1 MSILSNLAVAA
12 GARSTGAM
20 YAIIGLVG
28 TVVYLIAIAI
38 YRLYLSPLSKFPGPK
53 LAALTQWYEAYYELF
68 SVALSLSGQATKR
81 TGSLTVVATG
91 KGPIIRINP
100 WELHVQDSE
109 FYDVL
114 YSGSRHSS
122 KLSTLA
128 HRFNSPDSAFSTVEH
143 AKHRRRRAAL
153 NPFFSRRKIADHQPA
168 IQKMMHRLTDRVA
181 REYLGNGNVLRV
193 DHMWGCWTSDI
204 INDYAFDKPHNF
216 IDAPNFHASYT
227 DAMVDLLEP
236 VHYITQF
243 PLATNLFK
251 MLPLSWVKAM
261 SPQMGTV
268 LDFNNEM
275 TNQIRILLNKPPAEK
290 AKSKTIFGV
299 ILESEL
305 PASEK
310 TVGRLQQEA
319 ISVTGA
325 GIETTMR
332 ALSLCTF
339 HILANPPVRERLQ
352 AELKAAIPDPRN
364 APNWDTL
371 SQLPYLSACIDEA
384 LRFAYGTSQRLPRT
398 LHEPLRYKDWLIPEG
413 ATVSMD
419 NYAVSHDEAI
429 FPDNFSFRPER
440 WLGEPKAPDGKQL
453 SRYMVAFGRGTRSCV
468 GMQLAYAELYTGI
481 STLFRRFN
489 MDLFETE
496 RDAMDLHMD
505 RFVPRPKPHTQ
516 GLRVIVTEDLYA

>member
-1 MSILSNLAVAA
+1 MMDFISTPETRSSAA
-12 GARSTGAM
+12 FYG
-20 YAIIGLVG
+20 IIGLVC
-28 TVVYLIAIAI
+28 TTVYLLSLGI
-38 YRLYLSPLSKFPGPK
+38 YRLYFSPLAKFPGPK

-68 SVALSLSGQATKR
+68 SGDGGQFIWHYAE
-81 TGSLTVVATG
+81 LHEEY
-91 KGPIIRINP
+91 GPIIRINP
-100 WELHVQDSE
+100 WELHIQDSS

-114 YSGSRHSS
+114 YSSSRHSS
-122 KLSTLA
+122 KLITLA
-128 HRFNSPDSAFSTVEH
+128 HRFNSPESAFSTVNH
-143 AKHRRRRAAL
+143 SRHRQRRAAL
-153 NPFFSRRKIADHQPA
+153 NPFFSHRRIAEHQPN
-168 IQKMMHRLTDRVA
+168 IQRMMHRLTDRVT
-181 REYLGNGNVLRV
+181 REYLGKDKVLRI
-193 DHMWGCWTSDI
+193 DQMWGCWTSDI

-216 IDAPNFHASYT
+216 LDAPDFHASYT

-243 PLATNLFK
+243 PLVTNLFK

-275 TNQIRILLNKPPAEK
+275 TNQIRILLNKPAEEK
-290 AKSKTIFGV
+290 GQSKTIFGV
-299 ILESEL
+299 ILESDL

-339 HILANPPVRERLQ
+339 HVLANPPVLEKLQ
-352 AELKAAIPDPRN
+352 AELKEAIVDPRN
-364 APNWDTL
+364 PPDWDAL
-371 SQLPYLSACIDEA
+371 SQLPYLSACINEA

-398 LHEPLRYKDWLIPEG
+398 LEDEPLRYGEWLIPVG

-429 FPDNFSFRPER
+429 FPDNMTFRPER
-440 WLGEPKAPDGKQL
+440 WLGDPKAPDGKKL

-468 GMQLAYAELYTGI
+468 GMQLAWAELYTGI
-481 STLFRRFN
+481 ATLFRRFN
-489 MDLFETE
+489 MELYETE

-505 RFVPRPKPHTQ
+505 RFVPRPKPHTL
-516 GLRVIVTEDLYA
+516 GVRALVKEDLYQ

>member
-1 MSILSNLAVAA
+1 MVVLSPPETQSSIAFY
-12 GARSTGAM
+12 G
-20 YAIIGLVG
+20 IIGL
-28 TVVYLIAIAI
+28 
-38 YRLYLSPLSKFPGPK
+38 
-53 LAALTQWYEAYYELF
+53 WYEAYYELF
-68 SVALSLSGQATKR
+68 SGDGGQFIWHYAK
-81 TGSLTVVATG
+81 LHEEY
-91 KGPIIRINP
+91 GPIIRINP
-100 WELHVQDSE
+100 WELHIQDSS

-114 YSGSRHSS
+114 YSSSRHSS
-122 KLSTLA
+122 KLTTLA
-128 HRFNSPDSAFSTVEH
+128 HRFNSPESAFSTVNH
-143 AKHRRRRAAL
+143 SRHRQRRAAL
-153 NPFFSRRKIADHQPA
+153 NPFFSHRRIAEHQPN
-168 IQKMMHRLTDRVA
+168 IQRMMHRLTDRVT
-181 REYLGNGNVLRV
+181 REYLGKDKVLRI
-193 DHMWGCWTSDI
+193 DQMWGCWTSDI

-216 IDAPNFHASYT
+216 LDAPDFHASYT

-243 PLATNLFK
+243 PLVTNLFK
-251 MLPLSWVKAM
+251 MLPLAWVKAM

-275 TNQIRILLNKPPAEK
+275 TNQIRILLNKPAEEK
-290 AKSKTIFGV
+290 GQSKTIFGV
-299 ILESEL
+299 ILESDL

-339 HILANPPVRERLQ
+339 HVLANPLVLEKLQ
-352 AELKAAIPDPRN
+352 AELKEAI
-364 APNWDTL
+364 
-371 SQLPYLSACIDEA
+371 LSACINEA

-398 LHEPLRYKDWLIPEG
+398 LEDEPLRYGEWLIPVG

-429 FPDNFSFRPER
+429 FPDNMTFCPER
-440 WLGEPKAPDGKQL
+440 WLGDPKAPDGKKL

-468 GMQLAYAELYTGI
+468 GMQLAWAELYTGI
-481 STLFRRFN
+481 ATLFRRFK
-489 MDLFETE
+489 MELYETE

-505 RFVPRPKPHTQ
+505 RFVPRPKPHTL
-516 GLRVIVTEDLYA
+516 GVRALVKGDLYQ

>member
-1 MSILSNLAVAA
+1 MGLLSLPTEGASKFTYSIIVLA
-12 GARSTGAM
+12 S
-20 YAIIGLVG
+20 
-28 TVVYLIAIAI
+28 TVVYLASLAI
-38 YRLYLSPLSKFPGPK
+38 YRLYLSPIAKFPGPK

-68 SVALSLSGQATKR
+68 SGDGGQFIWHYAELHEKY
-81 TGSLTVVATG
+81 
-91 KGPIIRINP
+91 GPIIRINP
-100 WELHVQDSE
+100 WELHIQDSS

-114 YSGSRHSS
+114 YSGSQHSS
-122 KLSTLA
+122 KLQTLA
-128 HRFNSPDSAFSTVEH
+128 HRFNSPDSAFSTVDH
-143 AKHRRRRAAL
+143 SKHRRRRAAL
-153 NPFFSRRKIADHQPA
+153 NPFFSRRKIAEHQPA
-168 IQKMMHRLTDRVA
+168 IQRMMHRLTDRVA
-181 REYLGNGNVLRV
+181 REYLGGGKVLRA

-216 IDAPNFHASYT
+216 LDAPDFHASYT

-236 VHYITQF
+236 VHYVTQF

-251 MLPLSWVKAM
+251 MLPLTWVKAM

-268 LDFNNEM
+268 LDFNNFSKEM
-275 TNQIRILLNKPPAEK
+275 TNQIRNLLNKPQEEK
-290 AKSKTIFGV
+290 AESKTIFGV
-299 ILESEL
+299 ILESDL
-305 PASEK
+305 PTSEK

-339 HILANPPVRERLQ
+339 HILNNPPVLERLQ
-352 AELKAAIPDPRN
+352 AELIDSIPDPRN
-364 APNWDTL
+364 PPNWDAL
-371 SQLPYLSACIDEA
+371 SQLPYLSACINEA

-398 LHEPLRYKDWLIPEG
+398 LQDEPLRYGDWLIPVG

-429 FPDNFSFRPER
+429 FPDNMTFRPER
-440 WLGEPKAPDGKQL
+440 WLGDPKTPDGKQL

-468 GMQLAYAELYTGI
+468 GMQLAWAELFTGI
-481 STLFRRFN
+481 STLFRRFR
-489 MDLFETE
+489 MELYETD

-505 RFVPRPKPHTQ
+505 RFVPRPKPNTQ
-516 GLRVIVTEDLYA
+516 GVRVLVTEDMYA